1 MDKLMGVLM
10 GGPPVKLMGGTEGR
24 SCLNWLKVEGM
35 QYVRQGTG
43 CWLGGDSWCLM
54 PASCSGMYQPYQA
67 GWLTDGWADGYL
79 SASYPLSH
87 RTPGLAAG

>member
-10 GGPPVKLMGGTEGR
+10 GGPPDKLMGGTEGR

-35 QYVRQGTG
+35 QYVRLGSG

-54 PASCSGMYQPYQA
+54 PAS
-67 GWLTDGWADGYL
+67 
-79 SASYPLSH
+79 
-87 RTPGLAAG
+87 